1 MIYEFKKEDAQ
12 RFADH
17 VGIRARVKG
26 DELIFSTCP
35 YCKASIKSKE
45 KFAINL
51 QTGRFQC
58 FRASCGAHGNMITL
72 SKDFDFQLSE
82 EVDRYFNRNNWNG
95 RFRKFKESHKES
107 SDKAIA
113 YMQKRGISE
122 AVCREYEITS
132 KDKQPEIIVFPFRN
146 EVGELK
152 FIKYRNTEFQKGIT
166 KGSKEWCESD
176 CMPILFGM
184 NHCSEGGQLII
195 TEGQI
200 DSLSVIQAGLT
211 NAVSVPTGAQGSTWV
226 PHCYDW
232 IQKFDEIVIFGDC
245 EKGKITLTEM
255 IQSRFSNKRIRIVR
269 VEDYHGYKDANEI
282 LQNLGGN
289 AIVQAVNNAETVLSE
304 RVIDMA
310 SVEYKN
316 FDEIPRIP
324 TGFEGLNKVLK
335 GGFMFGTVVLLTGQ
349 RGNGKSTIGSQFV
362 CEALKA
368 GHNAFMYSG
377 ELPNFWVKDWI
388 NVQLYGKQHLT
399 NSEIAQCE
407 NFYRGRLYLYNADII
422 ETDEMDDLLKVV
434 EDTIIKK
441 DIKFVLLDNLMT
453 ALESDYD
460 ETLYRKQSNFVG
472 RLAKLSK
479 ALQVVIVLI
488 AHPRKRA
495 NNSKYVFEND
505 DVSGSGD
512 ITNKV
517 DTIISYDKP
526 KDSDSISENHRIL
539 RVTKNRL
546 WGWLTKIDLFYSD
559 ESRRTSEDAN
569 DFSRNYL
576 GNNDNAWQE
585 VDNVPNDIPF

>member
-1 MIYEFKKEDAQ
+1 MGLYEFKAEDAK

-17 VGIRARVKG
+17 VGIRVKTKG
-26 DELIFSTCP
+26 DELLFSECP
-35 YCKASIKSKE
+35 YCRVAKSKE

-184 NHCSEGGQLII
+184 NKCQDFGQLII

-200 DSLSVIQAGLT
+200 DSLSVIQAGFK

-232 IQKFDEIVIFGDC
+232 VQKFDEIVIFGDC
-245 EKGKITLTEM
+245 EKGKITLVEM
-255 IQSRFSNKRIRIVR
+255 IQSRFSNKKIRVVRI
-269 VEDYHGYKDANEI
+269 EDYQGYKDANEI
-282 LQNLGGN
+282 LQNIGASGIAT
-289 AIVQAVNNAETVLSE
+289 AINNAEAILSE
-304 RVIDMA
+304 LVIDMA

-316 FDEIPRIP
+316 FDDIPRIP
-324 TGFEGLNKVLK
+324 TGFTKLDKLLK
-335 GGFMFGTVVLLTGQ
+335 GGFMFGTVVLLTGK
-349 RGNGKSTIGSQFV
+349 RGNGKSTVGSQFV

-368 GHNAFMYSG
+368 GYNSYMYSG

-388 NVQLYGKQHLT
+388 DVQLFGKQRLT
-399 NSEIAQCE
+399 KSEIESCE
-407 NFYRGRLYLYNADII
+407 HFYRGRLYLYNNDII
-422 ETDEMDDLLKVV
+422 ETEEMQDLLKVTT
-434 EDTIIKK
+434 DTIIKR
-441 DIKFVLLDNLMT
+441 DIKFVVLDNLMT
-453 ALESDYD
+453 ALESDYN

-472 RLAKLSK
+472 QLAKIAK

-488 AHPRKRA
+488 AHPRKTS
-495 NNSKYVFEND
+495 NTSKYEFDND
-505 DVSGSGD
+505 DVSGSAD
-512 ITNKV
+512 ITNRV
-517 DTIISYDKP
+517 DTVINYEKP
-526 KDSDSISENHRIL
+526 KDSTVPDNQRTL
-539 RVTKNRL
+539 NVTKNRL
-546 WGWLTKIDLFYSD
+546 WGYVGQFDVWYSD
-559 ESRRTSEDAN
+559 ESRRTSENQN
-569 DFSRNYL
+569 DFRKDYL
-576 GNNDNAWQE
+576 SGNEDAWQE
-585 VDNVPNDIPF
+585 VSDDMSELPF

>member
-1 MIYEFKKEDAQ
+1 MIYEFKADDAW

-17 VGIRARVKG
+17 IGIRVKHKG
-26 DELIFSTCP
+26 DELVFTKCP
-35 YCKASIKSKE
+35 YCGQTTKAKE

-51 QTGRFQC
+51 KTGQFNC

-72 SKDFDFQLSE
+72 SKDFDFQISE
-82 EVDRYFNRNNWNG
+82 EVDRYFNRNNWNN
-95 RFRKFKESHKES
+95 RFRKFAASHKES
-107 SDKAIA
+107 TSKAIE
-113 YMQKRGISE
+113 YMQSRGISE
-122 AVCREYEITS
+122 KVCKEYEITS
-132 KDKQPEIIVFPFRN
+132 KDGQDNVIVFPFYN
-146 EVGELK
+146 EKNELK
-152 FIKYRNTEFQKGIT
+152 FIKYRNAEFQKGIS
-166 KGSKEWCESD
+166 KGSKEWCEAD

-200 DSLSVIQAGLT
+200 DSLSVIQAGLS
-211 NAVSVPTGAQGSTWV
+211 NAVSVPTGANGSTWV

-232 IQKFDEIVIFGDC
+232 VQKFDEIVIFGDC

-255 IQSRFSNKRIRIVR
+255 IQSRFSNMKIRIVR
-269 VEDYHGYKDANEI
+269 VEDYQGYKDANEI
-282 LQNLGGN
+282 LQNEGSD
-289 AIVQAVNNAETVLSE
+289 AVVRAVSNAETVLSE

-324 TGFEGLNKVLK
+324 TGFEELDRVLK

-388 NVQLYGKQHLT
+388 NVQLFGKQRLT
-399 NSEIAQCE
+399 NSEIEQCE

-495 NNSKYVFEND
+495 NSGKYVFEND

-517 DTIISYDKP
+517 DTIMSYDKP
-526 KDSDSISENHRIL
+526 KESDLISENHRIL

-559 ESRRTSEDAN
+559 NSRRTAENERGFKKNYLNNSED
-569 DFSRNYL
+569 
-576 GNNDNAWQE
+576 WQ
-585 VDNVPNDIPF
+585 NVSDIPDELPF

>member
-1 MIYEFKKEDAQ
+1 MIYEFNQDDAW

-17 VGIRARVKG
+17 VGIKVKHKG
-26 DELIFSTCP
+26 DELVFTRCP
-35 YCKASIKSKE
+35 YCGQGTKAKE

-51 QTGRFQC
+51 RTGQFNC

-72 SKDFDFQLSE
+72 SKDFDFQISE
-82 EVDRYFNRNNWNG
+82 EVDRYFNRNNWNN
-95 RFRKFKESHKES
+95 RFRRFAANHKQS
-107 SDKAIA
+107 TDKAIE
-113 YMQKRGISE
+113 YMKSRGISE
-122 AVCREYEITS
+122 DICKRYEITS
-132 KDKQPEIIVFPFRN
+132 KEGQENVIVFPFYN
-146 EVGELK
+146 EQNELK

-184 NHCSEGGQLII
+184 NKCEGFEQLII

-200 DSLSVIQAGLT
+200 DSMSVTQAGFK

-232 IQKFDEIVIFGDC
+232 VQKFEEIIIFGDC

-282 LQNLGGN
+282 LQNIGASGIAT
-289 AIVQAVNNAETVLSE
+289 AINNAETVLSE

-324 TGFEGLNKVLK
+324 TGFKELDRVLK

-377 ELPNFWVKDWI
+377 ELPNFWVKDWV
-388 NVQLYGKQHLT
+388 NVQLYGKQRLT

-407 NFYRGRLYLYNADII
+407 NFYRGRLYLFNADII
-422 ETDEMDDLLKVV
+422 ETEEMEDLLKVV

-495 NNSKYVFEND
+495 NSSKYTFVND

-517 DTIISYDKP
+517 DTIMTYDKP
-526 KDSDSISENHRIL
+526 KETDAISENHRIL

-559 ESRRTSEDAN
+559 ESRRTSESPD
-569 DFSRNYL
+569 DFRKNYL
-576 GNNDNAWQE
+576 SEDDNEWQNNKDDLDE
-585 VDNVPNDIPF
+585 IPF

>member
-1 MIYEFKKEDAQ
+1 MIYEFDKNDAL

-17 VGIRARVKG
+17 VGIRAREKG
-26 DELIFSTCP
+26 DELIFTKCP
-35 YCKASIKSKE
+35 YCGQGSKAKE

-51 QTGRFQC
+51 RTGQFNC

-72 SKDFDFQLSE
+72 SKDFDFQISE

-95 RFRKFKESHKES
+95 RFRRFAAGHKES
-107 SDKAIA
+107 TDAAIR
-113 YMQKRGISE
+113 YMQSRGISE
-122 AVCREYEITS
+122 EVCKKYEITS
-132 KDKQPEIIVFPFRN
+132 KAGQENIVVFPFYN
-146 EVGELK
+146 EQNELK

>member
-1 MIYEFKKEDAQ
+1 MIYEFNQEDAW

-17 VGIRARVKG
+17 VGIRVKHKG
-26 DELIFSTCP
+26 DELVFTKCP
-35 YCKASIKSKE
+35 YCGQGSKAKE

-51 QTGRFQC
+51 RTGQFNC

-72 SKDFDFQLSE
+72 SKDFDFQISE

-95 RFRKFKESHKES
+95 RFRRFAAGHKES
-107 SDKAIA
+107 TDVAIR
-113 YMQKRGISE
+113 YMQSRGISE
-122 AVCREYEITS
+122 DVCKKYEITS
-132 KDKQPEIIVFPFRN
+132 KAGQENIVVFPFYN
-146 EVGELK
+146 EQNELK
-152 FIKYRNTEFQKGIT
+152 FIKYRNTEYQKGIT

-368 GHNAFMYSG
+368 EHNAFMYSG

-488 AHPRKRA
+488 AHPRKRS
-495 NNSKYVFEND
+495 NNNKYVFEND

-559 ESRRTSEDAN
+559 ESRRTSENAN

>member
-1 MIYEFKKEDAQ
+1 MIYEFDKNDAL

-17 VGIRARVKG
+17 VNIRAREKG
-26 DELIFSTCP
+26 DELIFTRCP
-35 YCKASIKSKE
+35 YCGQGTKAKE

-51 QTGRFQC
+51 RTGQFNC

-72 SKDFDFQLSE
+72 SKDFDFQISE
-82 EVDRYFNRNNWNG
+82 EVDRYFNRNNWNN
-95 RFRKFKESHKES
+95 RFRRFAANHKQS
-107 SDKAIA
+107 TDKAIE
-113 YMQKRGISE
+113 YMKSRGISE
-122 AVCREYEITS
+122 DICKRFEITS
-132 KDKQPEIIVFPFRN
+132 KEGQENVIVFPFYN
-146 EVGELK
+146 EQNELK

-184 NHCSEGGQLII
+184 NKCEGFEQLII

-200 DSLSVIQAGLT
+200 DSMSVTQAGYK

-232 IQKFDEIVIFGDC
+232 VNKFDEIIIFGDC

-282 LQNLGGN
+282 LQNIGASGIAT
-289 AIVQAVNNAETVLSE
+289 AINNAETVLSE

-324 TGFEGLNKVLK
+324 TGFKELDRVLK

-377 ELPNFWVKDWI
+377 ELPNFWVKDWV
-388 NVQLYGKQHLT
+388 NVQLYGKQRLT

-407 NFYRGRLYLYNADII
+407 NFYRGRLYLFNADII
-422 ETDEMDDLLKVV
+422 ETEEMEDLLKVV

-488 AHPRKRA
+488 AHPRKRV

-517 DTIISYDKP
+517 DTIMTYDKP
-526 KDSDSISENHRIL
+526 KETDAISENHRIL

-559 ESRRTSEDAN
+559 ESRRTSESPD
-569 DFSRNYL
+569 DFRKNYL
-576 GNNDNAWQE
+576 SEDDNEWQNNKDDLDE
-585 VDNVPNDIPF
+585 IPF